1 VGETR
6 TGTNVWTDGQWLEEN
21 SVEIVHK
28 ERRIIYDESFAFLS
42 GKKVPLLWDRTIQ
55 EQSNISMSTL
65 KWTDVFK
72 NSSAC
77 R

>member
-6 TGTNVWTDGQWLEEN
+6 TGTNVWTDVQWFEEN
-21 SVEIVHK
+21 SVAILHAEG
-28 ERRIIYDESFAFLS
+28 RIIYHESSTFLS

-55 EQSNISMSTL
+55 KQSNISMSTL
-65 KWTDVFK
+65 QWMDIFK
-72 NSSAC
+72 NSSAS